1 MKIVIAPDSFKE
13 SLSAAGVA
21 RALARGLR
29 QALPQ
34 AELLECPLGDGGEG
48 TLDAVLAATG
58 GEARQ
63 AQVTGPLGEPVTA
76 RWGWLAEQRTAF
88 VEMASASGLELVPR
102 ARREILAATSRGT
115 GELLHAALDAG
126 AERLVLAIGGSAT
139 NDGGAGLL
147 QALGIRLLDEQDR
160 PLAPGGAALAQLAR
174 IEVAARHPRLAE
186 VDVIIAADVDN
197 PLCGPQGASQVFGP
211 QKGAS
216 PAQVRQLDAA
226 LAHFAQVSAATLG
239 RDLSEQP
246 GAGAAGGVGFAALA
260 FLQATFRPG
269 IEVVAELVGLEE
281 ALVGA
286 DLALTGEGRLDGQT
300 LRGKTPAGVLRL
312 AQRHGVP
319 VVAVAGSLGE
329 GYDALYDQGLA
340 AAFSLVP
347 GPLSL
352 DEALAQAEGLLERT
366 ARDLGRLWATARACP
381 SS

>member
-1 MKIVIAPDSFKE
+1 MKIVVAPDSFKE

-21 RALARGLR
+21 RALARGLH
-29 QALPQ
+29 QALPA
-34 AELLECPLGDGGEG
+34 AEIIECPLGDGGEG

-58 GEARQ
+58 GEVREAR
-63 AQVTGPLGEPVTA
+63 VTGPLGEPVTA

-102 ARREILAATSRGT
+102 SRRDVLVATSRGT

-147 QALGIRLLDEQDR
+147 QALGVRLLDRQGQA
-160 PLAPGGAALAQLAR
+160 LGPGGAALAMLASLD
-174 IEVAARHPRLAE
+174 VTALHPRLAE
-186 VDVIIAADVDN
+186 VEVVIAADVDN
-197 PLCGPQGASQVFGP
+197 PLCGPQGASQIFGP

-216 PAQVRQLDAA
+216 PEQVRQLDAA
-226 LAHFAQVSAATLG
+226 LAHFATVTAATLG
-239 RDLSEQP
+239 RDVREQP

-269 IEVVAELVGLEE
+269 IEVVAELVGLDD
-281 ALVGA
+281 ALIDA
-286 DLALTGEGRLDGQT
+286 DLAVTGEGRLDGQT

-312 AQRHGVP
+312 ARRHGVP

-329 GYDALYDQGLA
+329 DYDALYEQGLA

-352 DEALAQAEGLLERT
+352 EEALAQAEVLLERT
-366 ARDLGRLWATARACP
+366 ARDIGRLWRTAKG
-381 SS
+381 

>member
-1 MKIVIAPDSFKE
+1 MKIVVAPDSFKE

-29 QALPQ
+29 QALPE
-34 AELLECPLGDGGEG
+34 ADIIECPLGDGGEG

-58 GEARQ
+58 GEVREAR
-63 AQVTGPLGEPVTA
+63 VTGPLGEPVTA

-102 ARREILAATSRGT
+102 TRRDVLVATSRGT

-147 QALGIRLLDEQDR
+147 QALGVRLLDRQGQA
-160 PLAPGGAALAQLAR
+160 LGPGGAALAMLASLD
-174 IEVAARHPRLAE
+174 VTALHPRLAE
-186 VDVIIAADVDN
+186 VEVIIAADVDN
-197 PLCGPQGASQVFGP
+197 PLCGPQGASQIFGP

-216 PAQVRQLDAA
+216 PEQVRQLDAA
-226 LAHFAQVSAATLG
+226 LAHFATVAAATLG
-239 RDLSEQP
+239 RDVREQP

-269 IEVVAELVGLEE
+269 IEVVAELVGLEG
-281 ALVGA
+281 ALIGA
-286 DLALTGEGRLDGQT
+286 DLAVTGEGRLDGQT

-319 VVAVAGSLGE
+319 VLAVAGSLGE
-329 GYDALYDQGLA
+329 GYDALYEQGLA

-352 DEALAQAEGLLERT
+352 EEALTQAEVLLERT
-366 ARDLGRLWATARACP
+366 ARDIGRLWRTAKG
-381 SS
+381 

>member
-21 RALARGLR
+21 SALARGLR
-29 QALPQ
+29 QALPA
-34 AELLECPLGDGGEG
+34 AEIRECPLGDGGEG

-58 GEARQ
+58 GEVREAR
-63 AQVTGPLGEPVTA
+63 VTGPLGEPVTA

-102 ARREILAATSRGT
+102 ARRDVRVATPHGT
-115 GELLHAALDAG
+115 GELLRAALDAG

-139 NDGGAGLL
+139 NDGGAGVL
-147 QALGIRLLDEQDR
+147 QALGVRLLDGQGQA
-160 PLAPGGAALAQLAR
+160 LAPGGAALSSLASLD
-174 IEVAARHPRLAE
+174 VTGLHPRLAAVE
-186 VDVIIAADVDN
+186 VVIAADVDN
-197 PLCGPQGASQVFGP
+197 PLCGPQGASQIFGP

-216 PAQVRQLDAA
+216 PEQVRELDAA
-226 LAHFAQVSAATLG
+226 LAHFATVTAATLG
-239 RDLSEQP
+239 RDVSEQP

-281 ALVGA
+281 ALQGA
-286 DLALTGEGRLDGQT
+286 DLAVTGEGRLDGQT

-329 GYDALYDQGLA
+329 GYDALYQQGLA

-352 DEALAQAEGLLERT
+352 EEALAQAEGLLERT
-366 ARDLGRLWATARACP
+366 ARDIGRLWQAAKG
-381 SS
+381 

>member
-1 MKIVIAPDSFKE
+1 MKIVVAPDSFKE

-29 QALPQ
+29 QALPE
-34 AELLECPLGDGGEG
+34 AEIIECPLGDGGEG

-58 GEARQ
+58 GEVREAR
-63 AQVTGPLGEPVTA
+63 VTGPLGEPVTA

-102 ARREILAATSRGT
+102 TRRDVLVATSRGT

-147 QALGIRLLDEQDR
+147 QALGVRLLDRQGQA
-160 PLAPGGAALAQLAR
+160 LGPGGAALAMLASLD
-174 IEVAARHPRLAE
+174 VTALHPRLAE
-186 VDVIIAADVDN
+186 VEVIIAADVDN
-197 PLCGPQGASQVFGP
+197 PLCGPQGASQIFGP

-216 PAQVRQLDAA
+216 PEQVRQLDAA
-226 LAHFAQVSAATLG
+226 LAHFATVAAATLG
-239 RDLSEQP
+239 RDVREQP

-269 IEVVAELVGLEE
+269 IEVVAELVGLEG
-281 ALVGA
+281 ALIGA
-286 DLALTGEGRLDGQT
+286 DLAVTGEGRLDGQT

-329 GYDALYDQGLA
+329 GYDALYEQGLA

-352 DEALAQAEGLLERT
+352 EEALTQAEVLLERT
-366 ARDLGRLWATARACP
+366 ARDIGRLWRTAKG
-381 SS
+381 

>member
-21 RALARGLR
+21 SALARGLR
-29 QALPQ
+29 QALPA
-34 AELLECPLGDGGEG
+34 AEIRECPLGDGGEG

-58 GEARQ
+58 GEVREAR
-63 AQVTGPLGEPVTA
+63 VTGPLGEPVTA

-102 ARREILAATSRGT
+102 ARRDVRVATSHGT
-115 GELLHAALDAG
+115 GELLRAALDAG

-139 NDGGAGLL
+139 NDGGAGVL
-147 QALGIRLLDEQDR
+147 QALGVRLLDGQGQA
-160 PLAPGGAALAQLAR
+160 LAPGGAALASLASLDLTDL
-174 IEVAARHPRLAE
+174 HPRLAAVE
-186 VDVIIAADVDN
+186 VVIAADVDN
-197 PLCGPQGASQVFGP
+197 PLCGPQGASQIFGP

-216 PAQVRQLDAA
+216 PEQVRELDAA
-226 LAHFAQVSAATLG
+226 LAHFATVTAATLG
-239 RDLSEQP
+239 RDVSEQP

-281 ALVGA
+281 ALQGA
-286 DLALTGEGRLDGQT
+286 DLAVTGEGRLDGQT

-312 AQRHGVP
+312 AQRHGVS

-329 GYDALYDQGLA
+329 GYDALYQQGLA

-352 DEALAQAEGLLERT
+352 EEALAQAEVLLERT
-366 ARDLGRLWATARACP
+366 ARDIGRLWQAAQ
-381 SS
+381 S

>member
-21 RALARGLR
+21 SALARGLR
-29 QALPQ
+29 QALPT
-34 AELLECPLGDGGEG
+34 AEILECPLGDGGEG

-58 GEARQ
+58 GEVREVR
-63 AQVTGPLGEPVTA
+63 VTGPLGEPVTA

-88 VEMASASGLELVPR
+88 VEMASASGLELVPK
-102 ARREILAATSRGT
+102 ARRDVRVATSHGT
-115 GELLHAALDAG
+115 GELLRAALDAG

-139 NDGGAGLL
+139 NDSGAGVL
-147 QALGIRLLDEQDR
+147 QALGVRLLDGQGQA
-160 PLAPGGAALAQLAR
+160 LAPGGAALASLASLDLTDL
-174 IEVAARHPRLAE
+174 HPRLAAVE
-186 VDVIIAADVDN
+186 VVIAADVDN
-197 PLCGPQGASQVFGP
+197 PLCGPQGASQIFGP

-216 PAQVRQLDAA
+216 PEQVRELDAA
-226 LAHFAQVSAATLG
+226 LAHFATVTAATLG
-239 RDLSEQP
+239 RDVSEQP

-281 ALVGA
+281 ALQDA
-286 DLALTGEGRLDGQT
+286 DLAVTGEGRLDGQT

-329 GYDALYDQGLA
+329 GYDALYQQGLA

-352 DEALAQAEGLLERT
+352 EEALAQAEGLLERT
-366 ARDLGRLWATARACP
+366 ARDIGRLWQAAQ
-381 SS
+381 S

>member
-21 RALARGLR
+21 SALARGLR
-29 QALPQ
+29 QALPT
-34 AELLECPLGDGGEG
+34 AEIRECPLGDGGEG

-58 GEARQ
+58 GEVREAR
-63 AQVTGPLGEPVTA
+63 VTGPLGEPVTA
-76 RWGWLAEQRTAF
+76 RWGWLAEQRIAF
-88 VEMASASGLELVPR
+88 VEMASASGLELVPK
-102 ARREILAATSRGT
+102 ARRDVRVATSHGT
-115 GELLHAALDAG
+115 GELLRAALDAG

-139 NDGGAGLL
+139 NDGGAGVL
-147 QALGIRLLDEQDR
+147 QALGVRLLDGQGQA
-160 PLAPGGAALAQLAR
+160 LAPGGAALASLASLDLTDL
-174 IEVAARHPRLAE
+174 HPRLAAVE
-186 VDVIIAADVDN
+186 VVIAADVDN
-197 PLCGPQGASQVFGP
+197 PLCGPQGASQIFGP

-216 PAQVRQLDAA
+216 PEQVRELDAA
-226 LAHFAQVSAATLG
+226 LAHFATVTAATLG
-239 RDLSEQP
+239 RDVSEQP

-281 ALVGA
+281 ALEGA
-286 DLALTGEGRLDGQT
+286 DLAVTGEGRLDGQT

-329 GYDALYDQGLA
+329 GYDALYQQGLA

-352 DEALAQAEGLLERT
+352 EEALAQAEGLLERT
-366 ARDLGRLWATARACP
+366 ARDIGRLWQAAQ
-381 SS
+381 S

>member
-1 MKIVIAPDSFKE
+1 MKIVVAPDSFKE
-13 SLSAAGVA
+13 SLSAAAVA
-21 RALARGLR
+21 SALARGLR
-29 QALPQ
+29 LALPA
-34 AELLECPLGDGGEG
+34 AEIRECPLGDGGEG

-58 GEARQ
+58 GEVREAR
-63 AQVTGPLGEPVTA
+63 VTGPLGEPVTA

-102 ARREILAATSRGT
+102 ARRDVRVATSHGT
-115 GELLHAALDAG
+115 GELLRAALDAG

-139 NDGGAGLL
+139 NDGGAGVL
-147 QALGIRLLDEQDR
+147 QALGVRLLDGQGQA
-160 PLAPGGAALAQLAR
+160 LAPDGAALASLASLD
-174 IEVAARHPRLAE
+174 VTCLHPRLAAVE
-186 VDVIIAADVDN
+186 VVIAADVDN
-197 PLCGPQGASQVFGP
+197 PLCGPQGASQIFGP

-216 PAQVRQLDAA
+216 PEQVRELDAA
-226 LAHFAQVSAATLG
+226 LAHFATVTATTLG
-239 RDLSEQP
+239 RDVSEQP

-281 ALVGA
+281 ALQGA
-286 DLALTGEGRLDGQT
+286 DLAVTGEGRLDGQT

-329 GYDALYDQGLA
+329 GYDALYQQGLA

-352 DEALAQAEGLLERT
+352 EEALAQAEGLLERT
-366 ARDLGRLWATARACP
+366 ARDIGRLWQAAKG
-381 SS
+381 

>member
-29 QALPQ
+29 QALPEAQ
-34 AELLECPLGDGGEG
+34 LIECPLGDGGEG
-48 TLDAVLAATG
+48 TLDAVLAATD
-58 GEARQ
+58 GEVRE
-63 AQVTGPLGEPVTA
+63 AQVTGPLGEAVTA

-88 VEMASASGLELVPR
+88 VEMASASGLELVPK
-102 ARREILAATSRGT
+102 ARRDVRVATSRGT
-115 GELLHAALDAG
+115 GELLQAALDAG

-147 QALGIRLLDEQDR
+147 QALGARLLDAQGQA
-160 PLAPGGAALAQLAR
+160 LAPGGAALANLVSIDLA
-174 IEVAARHPRLAE
+174 ALHPRLAE
-186 VDVIIAADVDN
+186 VAVVIAADVDN
-197 PLCGPQGASQVFGP
+197 PLCGPQGASHVFGP

-216 PAQVRQLDAA
+216 PEQVQELDGA
-226 LAHFAQVSAATLG
+226 LAHFATITAATLG
-239 RDLSEQP
+239 RDVREQP

-260 FLQATFRPG
+260 FLGATFRPG
-269 IEVVAELVGLEE
+269 IEVVADLVGLKE
-281 ALVGA
+281 ALTGA

-312 AQRHGVP
+312 AQRQGVP

-329 GYDALYDQGLA
+329 GYDALYEQGLT

-352 DEALAQAEGLLERT
+352 DEALAQAEVLLERT
-366 ARDLGRLWATARACP
+366 ARDIGRLWRTAR
-381 SS
+381 S

>member
-21 RALARGLR
+21 SALARGLR
-29 QALPQ
+29 QALPA
-34 AELLECPLGDGGEG
+34 AEIRECPLGDGGEG

-58 GEARQ
+58 GEVREAR
-63 AQVTGPLGEPVTA
+63 VTGPLGEPVTA
-76 RWGWLAEQRTAF
+76 RWGWLAEQRAAF

-102 ARREILAATSRGT
+102 ARRDVRVATSHGT
-115 GELLHAALDAG
+115 GELLRAALDAG

-139 NDGGAGLL
+139 NDGGAGVL
-147 QALGIRLLDEQDR
+147 QALGVRLLDGQGQA
-160 PLAPGGAALAQLAR
+160 LAPGGAALSSLASLD
-174 IEVAARHPRLAE
+174 VTGLHPRLAAVE
-186 VDVIIAADVDN
+186 VVIAADVDN
-197 PLCGPQGASQVFGP
+197 PLCGPQGASQIFGP

-216 PAQVRQLDAA
+216 PEQVRELDAA
-226 LAHFAQVSAATLG
+226 LAHFATVTAATLG
-239 RDLSEQP
+239 RDVSEQP

-281 ALVGA
+281 ALQGA
-286 DLALTGEGRLDGQT
+286 DLAVTGEGRLDGQT

-329 GYDALYDQGLA
+329 GYDALYQQGLA

-352 DEALAQAEGLLERT
+352 EEALAQAEGLLERT
-366 ARDLGRLWATARACP
+366 ARDIGRLWQAAKG
-381 SS
+381 

>member
-21 RALARGLR
+21 SALARGLR
-29 QALPQ
+29 QALPT
-34 AELLECPLGDGGEG
+34 AEIRECPLGDGGEG

-58 GEARQ
+58 GEVREVR
-63 AQVTGPLGEPVTA
+63 VTGPLGEPVTA

-102 ARREILAATSRGT
+102 ARRDVRVATSHGT
-115 GELLHAALDAG
+115 GELLRAALDAG

-139 NDGGAGLL
+139 NDGGAGVL
-147 QALGIRLLDEQDR
+147 QALGVRLLDAQGQA
-160 PLAPGGAALAQLAR
+160 LAPGGAALASLASLDLTDL
-174 IEVAARHPRLAE
+174 HPRLAAVE
-186 VDVIIAADVDN
+186 VVIAADVDN
-197 PLCGPQGASQVFGP
+197 PLCGPQGASQIFGP

-216 PAQVRQLDAA
+216 PEQVRELDAA
-226 LAHFAQVSAATLG
+226 LAHFATVTAATLG
-239 RDLSEQP
+239 RDVSKQP

-281 ALVGA
+281 ALQGA
-286 DLALTGEGRLDGQT
+286 DLAVTGEGRLDGQT

-312 AQRHGVP
+312 AQRHGVS

-329 GYDALYDQGLA
+329 GYDALYQQGLA

-352 DEALAQAEGLLERT
+352 EEALAQAEVLLERT
-366 ARDLGRLWATARACP
+366 ARDIGRLWQAAKG
-381 SS
+381 

>member
-21 RALARGLR
+21 SALARGLR
-29 QALPQ
+29 QALPT
-34 AELLECPLGDGGEG
+34 AEILECPLGDGGEG

-58 GEARQ
+58 GEVREAR
-63 AQVTGPLGEPVTA
+63 VTGPLGEPVTA

-102 ARREILAATSRGT
+102 ARRDVRVATSHGT
-115 GELLHAALDAG
+115 GELLRAALDVG

-139 NDGGAGLL
+139 NDGGAGVL
-147 QALGIRLLDEQDR
+147 QALGVRLLDGQGQA
-160 PLAPGGAALAQLAR
+160 LAPGGAALASLASLNLTDL
-174 IEVAARHPRLAE
+174 HPRLAAVE
-186 VDVIIAADVDN
+186 VVIAADVDN
-197 PLCGPQGASQVFGP
+197 PLCGPQGASQIFGP

-216 PAQVRQLDAA
+216 PEQVRELDAA
-226 LAHFAQVSAATLG
+226 LAHFATVTAATLG
-239 RDLSEQP
+239 RDVSEQP

-269 IEVVAELVGLEE
+269 IEVVAELVGLDE
-281 ALVGA
+281 ALQDA
-286 DLALTGEGRLDGQT
+286 DLAVTGEGRLDGQT

-329 GYDALYDQGLA
+329 GYDALYQQGLA

-352 DEALAQAEGLLERT
+352 EEALAQAEGLLERT
-366 ARDLGRLWATARACP
+366 ARDIGRLWQAAQ
-381 SS
+381 S

>member
-21 RALARGLR
+21 SALARGLR
-29 QALPQ
+29 QALPT
-34 AELLECPLGDGGEG
+34 AEIRECPLGDGGEG

-58 GEARQ
+58 GEVREAR
-63 AQVTGPLGEPVTA
+63 VTGPLGELVTA

-102 ARREILAATSRGT
+102 ARRDVRVATSHGT
-115 GELLHAALDAG
+115 GELLRAALDAG

-139 NDGGAGLL
+139 NDGGAGVL
-147 QALGIRLLDEQDR
+147 QALGVRLLDGQGQA
-160 PLAPGGAALAQLAR
+160 LAPGGAALASLASLDLTDL
-174 IEVAARHPRLAE
+174 HPRLAAVE
-186 VDVIIAADVDN
+186 VVIAADVDN
-197 PLCGPQGASQVFGP
+197 PLCGPQGASQIFGP

-216 PAQVRQLDAA
+216 PEQVRELDAA
-226 LAHFAQVSAATLG
+226 LAHFATVTAATLG
-239 RDLSEQP
+239 RDVSEQP

-281 ALVGA
+281 ALQDA
-286 DLALTGEGRLDGQT
+286 DLAVTGEGRLDGQT

-329 GYDALYDQGLA
+329 GYDALYQQGLA

-352 DEALAQAEGLLERT
+352 EEALAQAEGLLERT
-366 ARDLGRLWATARACP
+366 ARDIGRLWQAAQ
-381 SS
+381 S

>member
-21 RALARGLR
+21 SALARGLR
-29 QALPQ
+29 QALPA
-34 AELLECPLGDGGEG
+34 AEIRECPLGDGGEG

-58 GEARQ
+58 GEVREAR
-63 AQVTGPLGEPVTA
+63 VTGPLGEPVTA

-102 ARREILAATSRGT
+102 ARRDVRVATSHGT
-115 GELLHAALDAG
+115 GELLRAALDAG

-139 NDGGAGLL
+139 NDGGAGVL
-147 QALGIRLLDEQDR
+147 QALGVRLLDGQGQA
-160 PLAPGGAALAQLAR
+160 LAPGGAALASLASLDLTDL
-174 IEVAARHPRLAE
+174 HPRLAAVE
-186 VDVIIAADVDN
+186 VVIAADVDN
-197 PLCGPQGASQVFGP
+197 PLCGPQGASQIFGP

-216 PAQVRQLDAA
+216 PEQVRELDAA
-226 LAHFAQVSAATLG
+226 LAHFATVTAATLG
-239 RDLSEQP
+239 RDVSGQP

-281 ALVGA
+281 ALQGA
-286 DLALTGEGRLDGQT
+286 DLAVTGEGRLDGQT

-329 GYDALYDQGLA
+329 GYDALYQQGLA

-352 DEALAQAEGLLERT
+352 EEALAQAEGLLERT
-366 ARDLGRLWATARACP
+366 ARDIGRLWQAAQ
-381 SS
+381 S

>member
-21 RALARGLR
+21 SALARGLR

-34 AELLECPLGDGGEG
+34 AELVECPLGDGGEG

-58 GEARQ
+58 GEVRQ
-63 AQVTGPLGEPVTA
+63 AQVTGPLGEPVKA

-88 VEMASASGLELVPR
+88 VEMASASGLELVPK
-102 ARREILAATSRGT
+102 ARRDVLAATSRGT
-115 GELLHAALDAG
+115 GELLRAALDAG

-147 QALGIRLLDEQDR
+147 QALGVRLLDEQGQE
-160 PLAPGGAALAQLAR
+160 LVPGGAALAQLGR
-174 IEVAARHPRLAE
+174 IELTDLHPRLA
-186 VDVIIAADVDN
+186 DVEMIIAADVDN
-197 PLCGPQGASQVFGP
+197 PLCGPQGASHIFGP

-216 PAQVRQLDAA
+216 PDQVRQLDAV
-226 LAHFAQVSAATLG
+226 LAHFATITAATLE
-239 RDLSEQP
+239 RDVREQP

-269 IEVVAELVGLEE
+269 IEVVAELVGLEA
-281 ALVGA
+281 ALQDA

-312 AQRHGVP
+312 ARRHGVP

-329 GYDALYDQGLA
+329 GYDALYDQGLT

-352 DEALAQAEGLLERT
+352 DEALTQAEVLLERT
-366 ARDLGRLWATARACP
+366 ARDIGRLWAMARR
-381 SS
+381 

>member
-29 QALPQ
+29 QALPE
-34 AELLECPLGDGGEG
+34 AELIECPLGDGGEG
-48 TLDAVLAATG
+48 TLDAVLAATD
-58 GEARQ
+58 GEVRE
-63 AQVTGPLGEPVTA
+63 AQVTGPLGEAVTA

-88 VEMASASGLELVPR
+88 VEMASASGLELVPK
-102 ARREILAATSRGT
+102 ARRDVGVATSRGT
-115 GELLHAALDAG
+115 GELLQAALDAG

-147 QALGIRLLDEQDR
+147 QALGARLLDAQGQA
-160 PLAPGGAALAQLAR
+160 LAPGGAALANLAS
-174 IEVAARHPRLAE
+174 IDLAALHPRLAE
-186 VDVIIAADVDN
+186 VAVVIAADVDN
-197 PLCGPQGASQVFGP
+197 PLCGPQGASHIFGP

-216 PAQVRQLDAA
+216 PEQVQELDGA
-226 LAHFAQVSAATLG
+226 LAHFATITAATLG
-239 RDLSEQP
+239 RDVREQP

-260 FLQATFRPG
+260 FLGATFGPG
-269 IEVVAELVGLEE
+269 IEVVADLVGLEE

-312 AQRHGVP
+312 AQRQGVP

-329 GYDALYDQGLA
+329 GYNALYEQGLA

-352 DEALAQAEGLLERT
+352 DEALAQAEVLLERT
-366 ARDLGRLWATARACP
+366 ARDIGRLWRTAR
-381 SS
+381 S

>member
-21 RALARGLR
+21 SALARGLR
-29 QALPQ
+29 QALPE
-34 AELLECPLGDGGEG
+34 AEVIECPLGDGGEG

-58 GEARQ
+58 GEVREAR
-63 AQVTGPLGEPVTA
+63 VTGPLGELVTA

-102 ARREILAATSRGT
+102 ACRDVRVATSHGT
-115 GELLHAALDAG
+115 GELLRAALDAG
-126 AERLVLAIGGSAT
+126 AERLVVAIGGSAT
-139 NDGGAGLL
+139 NDGGAGVL
-147 QALGIRLLDEQDR
+147 QALGVRLLDGQGQA
-160 PLAPGGAALAQLAR
+160 LAPGGAALASLASLDLTYL
-174 IEVAARHPRLAE
+174 HPRLSAVE
-186 VDVIIAADVDN
+186 VVIAADVDN
-197 PLCGPQGASQVFGP
+197 PLCGPQGASQIFGP

-216 PAQVRQLDAA
+216 PEQVRELDAA
-226 LAHFAQVSAATLG
+226 LAHFATVTAATLG
-239 RDLSEQP
+239 RDVSEQP

-281 ALVGA
+281 ALQDA
-286 DLALTGEGRLDGQT
+286 DLAVTGEGRLDGQT

-329 GYDALYDQGLA
+329 GYDALYQQGLA

-352 DEALAQAEGLLERT
+352 EEALAQAEGLLERT
-366 ARDLGRLWATARACP
+366 ARDIGRLWQAAQ
-381 SS
+381 S

>member
-1 MKIVIAPDSFKE
+1 MKIVVAPDSFKE

-29 QALPQ
+29 QALPA
-34 AELLECPLGDGGEG
+34 AEIIECPLGDGGEG

-58 GEARQ
+58 GEVREAR
-63 AQVTGPLGEPVTA
+63 VTGPLGEPVTA

-102 ARREILAATSRGT
+102 SRRDVLVATSRGT

-147 QALGIRLLDEQDR
+147 QALGVRLLDRQGQA
-160 PLAPGGAALAQLAR
+160 LGPGGAALAMLASLD
-174 IEVAARHPRLAE
+174 VTALHPRLAE
-186 VDVIIAADVDN
+186 VEVVIAADVDN
-197 PLCGPQGASQVFGP
+197 PLCGPQGASQIFGP

-216 PAQVRQLDAA
+216 PEQVRQLDAA
-226 LAHFAQVSAATLG
+226 LAHFATVTAATLG
-239 RDLSEQP
+239 RDVREQP

-269 IEVVAELVGLEE
+269 IEVVAELVGLDD
-281 ALVGA
+281 ALIDA
-286 DLALTGEGRLDGQT
+286 DLAVTGEGRLDGQT

-329 GYDALYDQGLA
+329 GYDALYQQGLA

-352 DEALAQAEGLLERT
+352 EEALAQAEGLLERT
-366 ARDLGRLWATARACP
+366 ARDIGRLWQAAQ
-381 SS
+381 S

>member
-21 RALARGLR
+21 SALARGLR
-29 QALPQ
+29 QALPT
-34 AELLECPLGDGGEG
+34 AEILECPLGDGGEG

-58 GEARQ
+58 GEVREVR
-63 AQVTGPLGEPVTA
+63 VTGPLGEPVTA

-102 ARREILAATSRGT
+102 ARRDVRVATSHGT
-115 GELLHAALDAG
+115 GELLRAALDAG

-139 NDGGAGLL
+139 NDGGAGVL
-147 QALGIRLLDEQDR
+147 QALGVRLLDGQGQA
-160 PLAPGGAALAQLAR
+160 LAPGGAALASLASLNLTDL
-174 IEVAARHPRLAE
+174 HPRLAAVE
-186 VDVIIAADVDN
+186 VVIAADVDN
-197 PLCGPQGASQVFGP
+197 PLCGPQGASQIFGP

-216 PAQVRQLDAA
+216 PEQVRELDAA
-226 LAHFAQVSAATLG
+226 LAHFATVTAATLG
-239 RDLSEQP
+239 RDFSEQP

-269 IEVVAELVGLEE
+269 IEVVAELVGLDE
-281 ALVGA
+281 ALQDA
-286 DLALTGEGRLDGQT
+286 DLAVTGEGRLDGQT

-329 GYDALYDQGLA
+329 GYDALYQQGLA

-352 DEALAQAEGLLERT
+352 EEALAQVEGLLERT
-366 ARDLGRLWATARACP
+366 ARDIGRLWQAAKD
-381 SS
+381 

>member
-21 RALARGLR
+21 SALARGLR

-34 AELLECPLGDGGEG
+34 AELVERPLGDGGEG

-58 GEARQ
+58 GEVRQ
-63 AQVTGPLGEPVTA
+63 AQVTGPLGEPVKA

-88 VEMASASGLELVPR
+88 VEMASASGLELVPK
-102 ARREILAATSRGT
+102 ARRDVLAATSRGT
-115 GELLHAALDAG
+115 GELLRAALDAG

-147 QALGIRLLDEQDR
+147 QALGVRLLDEQGQE
-160 PLAPGGAALAQLAR
+160 LVPGGAALAQLGR
-174 IEVAARHPRLAE
+174 IELTDLHPRLA
-186 VDVIIAADVDN
+186 DVEMVIAADVDN
-197 PLCGPQGASQVFGP
+197 PLCGPQGASHIFGP

-216 PAQVRQLDAA
+216 PDQVRQLDEA
-226 LAHFAQVSAATLG
+226 LAHFAAVTAATLE
-239 RDLSEQP
+239 RDVREQP

-260 FLQATFRPG
+260 FLGATFRPG
-269 IEVVAELVGLEE
+269 IEVVAELVGLEA
-281 ALVGA
+281 ALQDA

-312 AQRHGVP
+312 ARRHGVP

-329 GYDALYDQGLA
+329 GYDALYDQGLT

-352 DEALAQAEGLLERT
+352 DEALTQAEVLLERT
-366 ARDLGRLWATARACP
+366 ARDIGRLWAMARR
-381 SS
+381 

>member
-21 RALARGLR
+21 SALARGLR
-29 QALPQ
+29 QALPT
-34 AELLECPLGDGGEG
+34 AEILECPLGDGGEG

-58 GEARQ
+58 GEVREVR
-63 AQVTGPLGEPVTA
+63 VTGPLGEPMTA

-102 ARREILAATSRGT
+102 ARRDVRVATSHGT
-115 GELLHAALDAG
+115 GELLRAALDAG
-126 AERLVLAIGGSAT
+126 AERLVVAIGGSAT
-139 NDGGAGLL
+139 NDGGAGVL
-147 QALGIRLLDEQDR
+147 QALGVRLLDGQGQA
-160 PLAPGGAALAQLAR
+160 LAPGGAALASLASLDLTYL
-174 IEVAARHPRLAE
+174 HPRLAAVE
-186 VDVIIAADVDN
+186 VVIAADVDN
-197 PLCGPQGASQVFGP
+197 PLCGPQGASQIFGP

-216 PAQVRQLDAA
+216 PEQVRELDAA
-226 LAHFAQVSAATLG
+226 LAHFATVTAATLG
-239 RDLSEQP
+239 RDVSEQP

-281 ALVGA
+281 ALQGA
-286 DLALTGEGRLDGQT
+286 DLAVTGEGRLDGQT

-329 GYDALYDQGLA
+329 GYDALYQQGLA

-352 DEALAQAEGLLERT
+352 EEALAQAEGLLERT
-366 ARDLGRLWATARACP
+366 ARDIGRLWQAAQ
-381 SS
+381 S

>member
-29 QALPQ
+29 QALPE
-34 AELLECPLGDGGEG
+34 AELIECPLGDGGEG
-48 TLDAVLAATG
+48 TLDAVLAATD
-58 GEARQ
+58 GEVRE
-63 AQVTGPLGEPVTA
+63 AQVTGPLGEAVTA

-88 VEMASASGLELVPR
+88 VEMASASGLELVPK
-102 ARREILAATSRGT
+102 ARRDVRVATSRGT
-115 GELLHAALDAG
+115 GELLQAALDAG

-147 QALGIRLLDEQDR
+147 QALGARLLDAQGQA
-160 PLAPGGAALAQLAR
+160 LAPGGAALANLAS
-174 IEVAARHPRLAE
+174 IDLAALHPRLAE
-186 VDVIIAADVDN
+186 VAVVIAADVDN
-197 PLCGPQGASQVFGP
+197 PLCGPQGASHVFGP

-216 PAQVRQLDAA
+216 PEQVQELDGA
-226 LAHFAQVSAATLG
+226 LAHFATITAATLG
-239 RDLSEQP
+239 RDVREQP

-260 FLQATFRPG
+260 FLGATFRAG
-269 IEVVAELVGLEE
+269 IEVVADLVGLEE
-281 ALVGA
+281 ALTGA

-312 AQRHGVP
+312 AQRQGVP

-329 GYDALYDQGLA
+329 GYDALYEQGLA

-352 DEALAQAEGLLERT
+352 DEALAQAEVLLERT
-366 ARDLGRLWATARACP
+366 ARDVGRLWRTAR
-381 SS
+381 S

>member
-21 RALARGLR
+21 SALARGLR
-29 QALPQ
+29 QALPT
-34 AELLECPLGDGGEG
+34 AEIRECPLGDGGEG

-58 GEARQ
+58 GEVREAR
-63 AQVTGPLGEPVTA
+63 VTGPLGEPVTA

-102 ARREILAATSRGT
+102 ARRDVRVATSHGT
-115 GELLHAALDAG
+115 GELLRAALDAG

-139 NDGGAGLL
+139 NDSGAGVL
-147 QALGIRLLDEQDR
+147 QALGVRLLDGQGQA
-160 PLAPGGAALAQLAR
+160 LAPGGAALASLASLDLTDL
-174 IEVAARHPRLAE
+174 HPRLAAVE
-186 VDVIIAADVDN
+186 VVIAADVDN
-197 PLCGPQGASQVFGP
+197 PLCGPQGASQIFGP

-216 PAQVRQLDAA
+216 PEQVRELDAA
-226 LAHFAQVSAATLG
+226 LAHFATVTAATLG
-239 RDLSEQP
+239 RDVSEQP

-281 ALVGA
+281 ALQDA
-286 DLALTGEGRLDGQT
+286 DLAVTGEGRLDGQT

-329 GYDALYDQGLA
+329 GYDALYPQGLA

-352 DEALAQAEGLLERT
+352 EEALAQAEGLLERT
-366 ARDLGRLWATARACP
+366 ARDIGRLWQAAQ
-381 SS
+381 S

>member
-21 RALARGLR
+21 SALARGLC
-29 QALPQ
+29 QALPE
-34 AELLECPLGDGGEG
+34 AEVIECPLGDGGEG

-58 GEARQ
+58 GEVREAR
-63 AQVTGPLGEPVTA
+63 VTGPLGELVTA

-102 ARREILAATSRGT
+102 ARRDVRVATSHGT
-115 GELLHAALDAG
+115 GELLRAALDAG

-139 NDGGAGLL
+139 NDGGAGVL
-147 QALGIRLLDEQDR
+147 QALGVRLLDGQGQA
-160 PLAPGGAALAQLAR
+160 LAPGGAALASLASLDLTDL
-174 IEVAARHPRLAE
+174 HPRLAAVE
-186 VDVIIAADVDN
+186 VVIAADVDN
-197 PLCGPQGASQVFGP
+197 PLCGPQGASQIFGP

-216 PAQVRQLDAA
+216 PEQVRELDAA
-226 LAHFAQVSAATLG
+226 LAHFATVTAATLG
-239 RDLSEQP
+239 RDVSEQP

-281 ALVGA
+281 ALQDA
-286 DLALTGEGRLDGQT
+286 DLAVTGEGRLDGQT

-329 GYDALYDQGLA
+329 GYDALYQQGLA

-352 DEALAQAEGLLERT
+352 EEALAQAEGLLERT
-366 ARDLGRLWATARACP
+366 ARDIGRLWQAAQ
-381 SS
+381 S

>member
-21 RALARGLR
+21 SALARGLR
-29 QALPQ
+29 QALPA
-34 AELLECPLGDGGEG
+34 AEIRECPLGDGGEG

-58 GEARQ
+58 GEVREAR
-63 AQVTGPLGEPVTA
+63 VTGPLGEPVTA

-102 ARREILAATSRGT
+102 ARRDVRVATSHGT
-115 GELLHAALDAG
+115 GELLRAALDAG

-139 NDGGAGLL
+139 NDSGAGVL
-147 QALGIRLLDEQDR
+147 QALGVRLLDGQGQA
-160 PLAPGGAALAQLAR
+160 LAPGGAALASLASLDLTDL
-174 IEVAARHPRLAE
+174 HPRLAAVE
-186 VDVIIAADVDN
+186 VVIAADVDN
-197 PLCGPQGASQVFGP
+197 PLCGPQGASQIFGP

-216 PAQVRQLDAA
+216 PEQVRELDAA
-226 LAHFAQVSAATLG
+226 LAHFATVTAATLG
-239 RDLSEQP
+239 RDVSEQP

-281 ALVGA
+281 ALQGA
-286 DLALTGEGRLDGQT
+286 DLAVTGEGRLDGQT

-329 GYDALYDQGLA
+329 GYDALYQQGLA

-352 DEALAQAEGLLERT
+352 EEALAQAEGLLERT
-366 ARDLGRLWATARACP
+366 ARDIGRLWQAAKD
-381 SS
+381 

>member
-29 QALPQ
+29 QALPE
-34 AELLECPLGDGGEG
+34 AELIECPLGDGGEG
-48 TLDAVLAATG
+48 TLDAVLAATD
-58 GEARQ
+58 GEVRE
-63 AQVTGPLGEPVTA
+63 AQVTGPLGEAVTA

-88 VEMASASGLELVPR
+88 VEMASASGLELVPK
-102 ARREILAATSRGT
+102 ARRDVRVATSRGT
-115 GELLHAALDAG
+115 GELLQAALDAG

-147 QALGIRLLDEQDR
+147 QALGARLLDAQGQA
-160 PLAPGGAALAQLAR
+160 LAPGGAALANLAS
-174 IEVAARHPRLAE
+174 IDLAALHPRLAE
-186 VDVIIAADVDN
+186 VAVVIAADVDN
-197 PLCGPQGASQVFGP
+197 PLCGPQGASHVFGP

-216 PAQVRQLDAA
+216 PEQVQELDGA
-226 LAHFAQVSAATLG
+226 LAHFATITAATLG
-239 RDLSEQP
+239 RDVREQP

-260 FLQATFRPG
+260 FLGATFRPG
-269 IEVVAELVGLEE
+269 IEVVADLVGLEE

-312 AQRHGVP
+312 AQRQGVP

-329 GYDALYDQGLA
+329 GYDALYEQGLA

-352 DEALAQAEGLLERT
+352 DEALAQAEVLLERT
-366 ARDLGRLWATARACP
+366 ARDIGRLWRTAR
-381 SS
+381 S

>member
-21 RALARGLR
+21 SALARGLR
-29 QALPQ
+29 QALPE
-34 AELLECPLGDGGEG
+34 AEVIECPLGDGGEG

-58 GEARQ
+58 GEVREAR
-63 AQVTGPLGEPVTA
+63 VTGPLGELVTA

-102 ARREILAATSRGT
+102 ACRDVRVATSHGT
-115 GELLHAALDAG
+115 GELLRAALDAG
-126 AERLVLAIGGSAT
+126 AERLVVAIGGSAT
-139 NDGGAGLL
+139 NDGGAGVL
-147 QALGIRLLDEQDR
+147 QALGVLLLDGQGQA
-160 PLAPGGAALAQLAR
+160 LAPGGAALASLASLDLTYL
-174 IEVAARHPRLAE
+174 HPRLSAVE
-186 VDVIIAADVDN
+186 VVIAADVDN
-197 PLCGPQGASQVFGP
+197 PLCGPQGASQIFGP

-216 PAQVRQLDAA
+216 PEQVRELDAA
-226 LAHFAQVSAATLG
+226 LAHFATVTAATLG
-239 RDLSEQP
+239 RDVSEQP

-281 ALVGA
+281 ALQDA
-286 DLALTGEGRLDGQT
+286 DLAVTGEGRLDGQT

-329 GYDALYDQGLA
+329 GYDALYQQGLA

-352 DEALAQAEGLLERT
+352 EEALAQAEGLLERT
-366 ARDLGRLWATARACP
+366 ARDIGRLWQAAQ
-381 SS
+381 S

>member
-21 RALARGLR
+21 SALARGLR

-34 AELLECPLGDGGEG
+34 AELVECPLGDGGEG

-58 GEARQ
+58 GEVRQ
-63 AQVTGPLGEPVTA
+63 AQVTGPLGESVKA

-88 VEMASASGLELVPR
+88 VEMASASGLELVPK
-102 ARREILAATSRGT
+102 ARREVLAATSRGT
-115 GELLHAALDAG
+115 GELLRAALDEG

-147 QALGIRLLDEQDR
+147 QALGVRLLDEHEKA
-160 PLAPGGAALAQLAR
+160 LAPGGAALAKLAR
-174 IEVAARHPRLAE
+174 IELTDLYPRLADVE
-186 VDVIIAADVDN
+186 VVIAADVDN
-197 PLCGPQGASQVFGP
+197 PLCGPQGASHIFGP

-216 PAQVRQLDAA
+216 PAQVRQLDEA
-226 LAHFAQVSAATLG
+226 LAHFAAITAATLG
-239 RDLSEQP
+239 RDVKDQP

-269 IEVVAELVGLEE
+269 IEVVAELVGLEA
-281 ALVGA
+281 ALQGA

-312 AQRHGVP
+312 ARRHGVP
-319 VVAVAGSLGE
+319 VVAVAGSLGD
-329 GYDALYDQGLA
+329 GYEALYEQGLA

-352 DEALAQAEGLLERT
+352 EEALTQAEVLLERT
-366 ARDLGRLWATARACP
+366 ARDIGRLWGMARR
-381 SS
+381 

>member
-13 SLSAAGVA
+13 SLSAAAVA
-21 RALARGLR
+21 SALARGLR
-29 QALPQ
+29 QALPA
-34 AELLECPLGDGGEG
+34 AEIRECPLGDGGEG

-58 GEARQ
+58 GEVREAR
-63 AQVTGPLGEPVTA
+63 VTGPLGEPVTA

-102 ARREILAATSRGT
+102 ACRDVRVATSHGT
-115 GELLHAALDAG
+115 GELLRAALDAG

-139 NDGGAGLL
+139 NDGGAGVL
-147 QALGIRLLDEQDR
+147 QALGVRLLDAQGQA
-160 PLAPGGAALAQLAR
+160 LAPGGAALASLASLD
-174 IEVAARHPRLAE
+174 VTGLHPRLAAVE
-186 VDVIIAADVDN
+186 VVIAADVDN
-197 PLCGPQGASQVFGP
+197 PLCGPQGASQIFGP

-216 PAQVRQLDAA
+216 PDQVRELDAA
-226 LAHFAQVSAATLG
+226 LAHFATVTATTLG
-239 RDLSEQP
+239 RDVSEQP

-281 ALVGA
+281 ALQGA
-286 DLALTGEGRLDGQT
+286 DLAVTGEGRLDGQT

-329 GYDALYDQGLA
+329 GYDALYQQGLA

-352 DEALAQAEGLLERT
+352 EEALAQAEGLLERT
-366 ARDLGRLWATARACP
+366 ARDIGRLWQAAKG
-381 SS
+381 

>member
-21 RALARGLR
+21 SALARGVR

-34 AELLECPLGDGGEG
+34 AELVECPLGDGGEG

-58 GEARQ
+58 GEVRQ
-63 AQVTGPLGEPVTA
+63 AQVSGPLGESVKA

-88 VEMASASGLELVPR
+88 VEMASASGLELVPK
-102 ARREILAATSRGT
+102 ARREVLVATSRGT
-115 GELLHAALDAG
+115 GELLRAALDEG

-147 QALGIRLLDEQDR
+147 QALGVRLLDEHEKE
-160 PLAPGGAALAQLAR
+160 LAPGGAALAQLAR
-174 IEVAARHPRLAE
+174 IELTDLHPRLAE
-186 VDVIIAADVDN
+186 VEVVIAADVDN
-197 PLCGPQGASQVFGP
+197 PLCGPQGASHIFGP

-216 PAQVRQLDAA
+216 PAQVRQLDEA
-226 LAHFAQVSAATLG
+226 LAHFAAITAATLG
-239 RDLSEQP
+239 RDVKDQP

-269 IEVVAELVGLEE
+269 IEVVAELVGLEV
-281 ALVGA
+281 ALQGA

-312 AQRHGVP
+312 ARRHGVP
-319 VVAVAGSLGE
+319 VVAVAGSLGD
-329 GYDALYDQGLA
+329 GYEALYEQGLT

-352 DEALAQAEGLLERT
+352 DEALTQAEVLLERT
-366 ARDLGRLWATARACP
+366 ARDIGRLWGMARR
-381 SS
+381 

>member
-21 RALARGLR
+21 SALARGLR
-29 QALPQ
+29 QALPA
-34 AELLECPLGDGGEG
+34 AEIRECPLGDGGEG

-58 GEARQ
+58 GEVREAR
-63 AQVTGPLGEPVTA
+63 VTGPLGEPVTA

-102 ARREILAATSRGT
+102 ARRDVRVATSHGT
-115 GELLHAALDAG
+115 GELLRAALDAG

-139 NDGGAGLL
+139 NDGGAGVL
-147 QALGIRLLDEQDR
+147 QALGVRLLDGQGQA
-160 PLAPGGAALAQLAR
+160 LAPGGAALASLASLDLTDL
-174 IEVAARHPRLAE
+174 HPRLAAVE
-186 VDVIIAADVDN
+186 VVIAADVDN
-197 PLCGPQGASQVFGP
+197 PLCGPQGASQIFGP

-216 PAQVRQLDAA
+216 PEQVRELDAA
-226 LAHFAQVSAATLG
+226 LAHFATVTAATLG
-239 RDLSEQP
+239 RDVSEQP

-281 ALVGA
+281 ALQGA
-286 DLALTGEGRLDGQT
+286 DLAVTGEGRLDGQT

-329 GYDALYDQGLA
+329 GYDALYQQGLA

-352 DEALAQAEGLLERT
+352 EEALAQAEGLLERT
-366 ARDLGRLWATARACP
+366 ARDIGRLWQAAKD
-381 SS
+381 

>member
-1 MKIVIAPDSFKE
+1 MKIVVAPDSFKE

-29 QALPQ
+29 QALPA
-34 AELLECPLGDGGEG
+34 AEIIECPLGDGGEG

-58 GEARQ
+58 GEVREAR
-63 AQVTGPLGEPVTA
+63 VTGPLGEPVTA

-102 ARREILAATSRGT
+102 NRRDVLVATSRGT

-147 QALGIRLLDEQDR
+147 QALGVRLLDRQGQA
-160 PLAPGGAALAQLAR
+160 LGPGGAALAMLASLD
-174 IEVAARHPRLAE
+174 VTALHPRLAE
-186 VDVIIAADVDN
+186 VEVVIAADVDN
-197 PLCGPQGASQVFGP
+197 PLCGPQGASQIFGP

-216 PAQVRQLDAA
+216 PEQVRQLDAA
-226 LAHFAQVSAATLG
+226 LAYFATVTAATLG
-239 RDLSEQP
+239 RDVREQP

-269 IEVVAELVGLEE
+269 IEVVAELVGLDD
-281 ALVGA
+281 ALIDA
-286 DLALTGEGRLDGQT
+286 DLAVTGEGRLDGQT

-312 AQRHGVP
+312 ARRHGVP

-329 GYDALYDQGLA
+329 GYDALYEQGLA

-352 DEALAQAEGLLERT
+352 EEALAQAEVLLERT
-366 ARDLGRLWATARACP
+366 ARDIGRLWRTAKG
-381 SS
+381 

>member
-29 QALPQ
+29 QALPE
-34 AELLECPLGDGGEG
+34 AELIECPLGDGGEG
-48 TLDAVLAATG
+48 TLDAVLAATD
-58 GEARQ
+58 GEVRE
-63 AQVTGPLGEPVTA
+63 AQVTGPLGEAVTA

-88 VEMASASGLELVPR
+88 VEMASASGLELVPK
-102 ARREILAATSRGT
+102 ARRDVRVATSRGT
-115 GELLHAALDAG
+115 GELLRAALDAG

-147 QALGIRLLDEQDR
+147 QALGARLLDAQGQA
-160 PLAPGGAALAQLAR
+160 LAPGGAALANLAS
-174 IEVAARHPRLAE
+174 IDLADLHPRLAE
-186 VDVIIAADVDN
+186 VAVVIAADVDN
-197 PLCGPQGASQVFGP
+197 PLCGPQGASHVFGP

-216 PAQVRQLDAA
+216 PEQVQELDGA
-226 LAHFAQVSAATLG
+226 LAHFATITAATLG
-239 RDLSEQP
+239 RDVRERP

-260 FLQATFRPG
+260 FLGATFRPG
-269 IEVVAELVGLEE
+269 IEVVADLVGLKE
-281 ALVGA
+281 ALTGA

-312 AQRHGVP
+312 AQRQGVP

-329 GYDALYDQGLA
+329 GYDALYEQGLT
-340 AAFSLVP
+340 AAFSLVS

-352 DEALAQAEGLLERT
+352 DEALAQAEVLLERT
-366 ARDLGRLWATARACP
+366 ARDIGRLWRTAR
-381 SS
+381 S

>member
-21 RALARGLR
+21 SALARGLR
-29 QALPQ
+29 QALPT
-34 AELLECPLGDGGEG
+34 AEILECPLGDGGEG

-58 GEARQ
+58 GEVREVR
-63 AQVTGPLGEPVTA
+63 VTGPLGEPVTA

-88 VEMASASGLELVPR
+88 VEMASASGLELVPK
-102 ARREILAATSRGT
+102 ARRDVRVATSHGT
-115 GELLHAALDAG
+115 GELLRAALDAG

-139 NDGGAGLL
+139 NDGGAGVL
-147 QALGIRLLDEQDR
+147 QALGVRLLDGQGQA
-160 PLAPGGAALAQLAR
+160 LAPGGAALASLASLDLTDL
-174 IEVAARHPRLAE
+174 HPRLAAVE
-186 VDVIIAADVDN
+186 VVIAADVDN
-197 PLCGPQGASQVFGP
+197 PLCGSQGASQIFGP

-216 PAQVRQLDAA
+216 PEQVRELDAA
-226 LAHFAQVSAATLG
+226 LAHFATVTAATLG
-239 RDLSEQP
+239 RDVSEQP

-281 ALVGA
+281 ALQDA
-286 DLALTGEGRLDGQT
+286 DLAVTGEGRLDGQT

-329 GYDALYDQGLA
+329 GYDALYQQGLA

-352 DEALAQAEGLLERT
+352 EEALAQAEGLLERT
-366 ARDLGRLWATARACP
+366 ARDIGRLWQAAQ
-381 SS
+381 S

>member
-21 RALARGLR
+21 SALARGLR
-29 QALPQ
+29 QALPT
-34 AELLECPLGDGGEG
+34 AEIRECPLGDGGEG

-58 GEARQ
+58 GEVREAR
-63 AQVTGPLGEPVTA
+63 VTGPLGEPVTA

-88 VEMASASGLELVPR
+88 VEMASASGLELVPK
-102 ARREILAATSRGT
+102 ARRDVRVATSHGT
-115 GELLHAALDAG
+115 GELLRAALDAG

-139 NDGGAGLL
+139 NDGGAGVL
-147 QALGIRLLDEQDR
+147 QALGVRLLDGQGQA
-160 PLAPGGAALAQLAR
+160 LAPGGAALASLASLDLTDL
-174 IEVAARHPRLAE
+174 HPRLAAVE
-186 VDVIIAADVDN
+186 VVIAADVDN
-197 PLCGPQGASQVFGP
+197 PLCGPQGASQIFGP

-216 PAQVRQLDAA
+216 PEQVRELDAA
-226 LAHFAQVSAATLG
+226 LAHFATVTAATLG
-239 RDLSEQP
+239 RDVSEQP

-269 IEVVAELVGLEE
+269 IEVVAELVGLEK
-281 ALVGA
+281 ALEGA
-286 DLALTGEGRLDGQT
+286 DLAVTGEGRLDGQT

-329 GYDALYDQGLA
+329 GYDALYQQGLA

-352 DEALAQAEGLLERT
+352 EEALAQAEGLLERT
-366 ARDLGRLWATARACP
+366 ARDIGRLWQAAQ
-381 SS
+381 S

>member
-21 RALARGLR
+21 SALARGLR
-29 QALPQ
+29 QALPT
-34 AELLECPLGDGGEG
+34 AEILECPLGDGGEG

-58 GEARQ
+58 GEVREAR
-63 AQVTGPLGEPVTA
+63 VTGPLGEPVTA

-88 VEMASASGLELVPR
+88 VEMASASGLELVPK
-102 ARREILAATSRGT
+102 ARRDVRVATSHGT
-115 GELLHAALDAG
+115 GELLRAALDAG

-139 NDGGAGLL
+139 NDGGAGVL
-147 QALGIRLLDEQDR
+147 QALGVRLLDGQGQA
-160 PLAPGGAALAQLAR
+160 LAPGGAALASLASLNLTDL
-174 IEVAARHPRLAE
+174 HPRLAAVE
-186 VDVIIAADVDN
+186 VVIAADVDN
-197 PLCGPQGASQVFGP
+197 PLCGPQGASQIFGP

-216 PAQVRQLDAA
+216 PEQVRELDAA
-226 LAHFAQVSAATLG
+226 LAHFATVTAATLG
-239 RDLSEQP
+239 RDVSEQP

-269 IEVVAELVGLEE
+269 IEVVAELVGLDE
-281 ALVGA
+281 ALQDA
-286 DLALTGEGRLDGQT
+286 DLAVTGEGRLDGQT

-329 GYDALYDQGLA
+329 GYDALYQQGLA

-352 DEALAQAEGLLERT
+352 EEALAQAEGLLERT
-366 ARDLGRLWATARACP
+366 ARDIGRLWQAAQ
-381 SS
+381 S

>member
-21 RALARGLR
+21 SALARGLR
-29 QALPQ
+29 QALPA
-34 AELLECPLGDGGEG
+34 AEIRECPLGDGGEG

-58 GEARQ
+58 GEVREAR
-63 AQVTGPLGEPVTA
+63 VTGPLGEPVTA

-102 ARREILAATSRGT
+102 ARRDVRVATSHGT
-115 GELLHAALDAG
+115 GELLRAALDAG

-139 NDGGAGLL
+139 NDGGAGVL
-147 QALGIRLLDEQDR
+147 QALGVRLLDGQGQA
-160 PLAPGGAALAQLAR
+160 LAPGGAALSSLASLD
-174 IEVAARHPRLAE
+174 VTGLHPRLAAVE
-186 VDVIIAADVDN
+186 VVIAADVDN
-197 PLCGPQGASQVFGP
+197 PLCGPQGASQIFGP

-216 PAQVRQLDAA
+216 PEQVRELDAA
-226 LAHFAQVSAATLG
+226 LAHFATVTAATLG
-239 RDLSEQP
+239 RDVSEQP

-281 ALVGA
+281 ALQGA
-286 DLALTGEGRLDGQT
+286 DLAVTGEGRLDGQT

-329 GYDALYDQGLA
+329 GYDALYQQGLA

-352 DEALAQAEGLLERT
+352 EEALAQAEGLLERT
-366 ARDLGRLWATARACP
+366 ARDIGRLWQAAKG
-381 SS
+381 

>member
-29 QALPQ
+29 QALPE
-34 AELLECPLGDGGEG
+34 AELIECPLGDGGEG
-48 TLDAVLAATG
+48 TLDAVLAATD
-58 GEARQ
+58 GEVRE

-88 VEMASASGLELVPR
+88 VEMASASGLELVPK
-102 ARREILAATSRGT
+102 ARRDVRVATSRGT
-115 GELLHAALDAG
+115 GELLQAALDAG

-147 QALGIRLLDEQDR
+147 QALGARLLDAQGQA
-160 PLAPGGAALAQLAR
+160 LAPGGAALANLAS
-174 IEVAARHPRLAE
+174 IDLAALYPRLAE
-186 VDVIIAADVDN
+186 VAVVIAADVDN
-197 PLCGPQGASQVFGP
+197 PLCGPQGASHVFGP

-216 PAQVRQLDAA
+216 PEQVQELDGA
-226 LAHFAQVSAATLG
+226 LAHFATITAATLG
-239 RDLSEQP
+239 RDVREQP

-269 IEVVAELVGLEE
+269 IEVVADLVGLEE

-312 AQRHGVP
+312 AQRQGVP

-329 GYDALYDQGLA
+329 GYDALYEQGLA
-340 AAFSLVP
+340 AAFSLVS

-352 DEALAQAEGLLERT
+352 DEALAQAEVLLERT
-366 ARDLGRLWATARACP
+366 ARDIGRLWRTAR
-381 SS
+381 S

>member
-21 RALARGLR
+21 SALARGLR
-29 QALPQ
+29 EALPQ
-34 AELLECPLGDGGEG
+34 AELVECPLGDGGEG

-58 GEARQ
+58 GEVRQ
-63 AQVTGPLGEPVTA
+63 AQVTGPLGEPVKA
-76 RWGWLAEQRTAF
+76 RWGWLAEERTAF
-88 VEMASASGLELVPR
+88 VEMASASGLELVPK
-102 ARREILAATSRGT
+102 ARRDVLAATSRGT
-115 GELLHAALDAG
+115 GELLRAALDAG

-147 QALGIRLLDEQDR
+147 QALGVRLLDEQGQE
-160 PLAPGGAALAQLAR
+160 LVPGGASLAQLGR
-174 IEVAARHPRLAE
+174 IELTDLHPRLA
-186 VDVIIAADVDN
+186 DVEMIIAADVDN
-197 PLCGPQGASQVFGP
+197 PLCGPQGASHIFGP

-216 PAQVRQLDAA
+216 PDQVCQLDEA
-226 LAHFAQVSAATLG
+226 LAHFATITAATLG
-239 RDLSEQP
+239 RDFKDRP

-269 IEVVAELVGLEE
+269 IEVVAELVGLEA
-281 ALVGA
+281 ALQDA

-312 AQRHGVP
+312 ARRHGVP

-329 GYDALYDQGLA
+329 GYDALYDQGLT

-352 DEALAQAEGLLERT
+352 DEALTQAEVLLERT
-366 ARDLGRLWATARACP
+366 ARDIGRLWAMARR
-381 SS
+381 

>member
-21 RALARGLR
+21 SALARGLR
-29 QALPQ
+29 QALPT
-34 AELLECPLGDGGEG
+34 AEIRECPLGDGGEG

-58 GEARQ
+58 GEVREVR
-63 AQVTGPLGEPVTA
+63 VTGPLGEPVTA

-88 VEMASASGLELVPR
+88 VEMASASGLELVPKG
-102 ARREILAATSRGT
+102 RRDVRVATSHGT
-115 GELLHAALDAG
+115 GELLRAALDAG

-139 NDGGAGLL
+139 NDSGAGVL
-147 QALGIRLLDEQDR
+147 QALGVRLLDGQGQA
-160 PLAPGGAALAQLAR
+160 LAPGGAALASLASLDLTDL
-174 IEVAARHPRLAE
+174 HPRLAAVE
-186 VDVIIAADVDN
+186 VVIAADVDN
-197 PLCGPQGASQVFGP
+197 PLCGPQGASQIFGP

-216 PAQVRQLDAA
+216 PEQVRELDAA
-226 LAHFAQVSAATLG
+226 LAHFATVTAATLG
-239 RDLSEQP
+239 RDVSEQP

-281 ALVGA
+281 ALQDA
-286 DLALTGEGRLDGQT
+286 DLAVTGEGRLDGQT

-329 GYDALYDQGLA
+329 GYDALYQQGLA

-352 DEALAQAEGLLERT
+352 EEALAQAEGLLERT
-366 ARDLGRLWATARACP
+366 ARDIGRLWQAAQ
-381 SS
+381 S